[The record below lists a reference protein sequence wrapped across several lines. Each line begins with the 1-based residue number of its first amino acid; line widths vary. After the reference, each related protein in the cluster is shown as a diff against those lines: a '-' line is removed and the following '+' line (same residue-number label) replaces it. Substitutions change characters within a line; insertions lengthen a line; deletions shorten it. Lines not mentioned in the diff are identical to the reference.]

1 MRSDQILYLRDKV
14 IWVLSDLEGRGWIWS
29 TRALIVVVAVA
40 IVVVAEVLIAVA
52 AEEAAGGAT
61 GGRSIK

>member
-14 IWVLSDLEGRGWIWS
+14 ILVLSALEGRGWIWS
-29 TRALIVVVAVA
+29 TRARIVVVAVA

-61 GGRSIK
+61 GGRSTK